1 MPRFRAGIFAIAVF
15 LMNTFYSVTNIG
27 TLYVPT
33 AIRDAVFA
41 RGRVK
46 LFAHQDLVHLGR
58 ISTHIERGGVAVVE
72 GAWEQIM
79 VVMDYI
85 RRHKSA
91 ITPAHAYK
99 SASRAKGNRHSRP
112 GRTISRARLE
122 EAYARLLCWANA
134 EGTLQF
140 EPSPDLPYLLE
151 LIGEPP
157 GANEGHPFL
166 VPVASVQRIQSVL
179 ETTYPVNALDAS
191 LVASENVLPP
201 RSQETVECFQEA
213 LQAFACRRDLP
224 VSTNTV
230 RRDLPV
236 STNTGR
242 RDLPVSISAA
252 DIGCGCGVLTL
263 LARQE
268 LGADVTLHA
277 SDLLSEA
284 VATTRLNIQRIC
296 PEDTNIHVMPS
307 GDLFEAFPSHQSF
320 DLVLFNAPWVVTRA
334 RNRSELAIHDEKQR
348 TLERFFAQVPHF
360 LKPEGT
366 ILLGY
371 ADASGPKAI
380 ENMERI
386 IASAG
391 FRVCDVFKRR
401 VATHRS
407 KRKWEQIRVY
417 VLGRDCP
424 RSRPSFA

>member
-1 MPRFRAGIFAIAVF
+1 
-15 LMNTFYSVTNIG
+15 MNPFYSVSNIG

-33 AIRDAVFA
+33 ACRDAVFA

-72 GAWEQIM
+72 GDWAQIM

-91 ITPAHAYK
+91 VTPAHAYK
-99 SASRAKGNRHSRP
+99 SDSRAKGNRHSRP
-112 GRTISRARLE
+112 GGSISRARLE
-122 EAYARLLCWANA
+122 EAYARFLCWADA
-134 EGTLQF
+134 EGTLQLD
-140 EPSPDLPYLLE
+140 PPPDLPYLLE

-166 VPVASVQRIQSVL
+166 VPVASVQRIQSAL

-191 LVASENVLPP
+191 LVASENVLAP

-213 LQAFACRRDLP
+213 LQGVVFTLFNRTGSPEP
-224 VSTNTV
+224 VT
-230 RRDLPV
+230 
-236 STNTGR
+236 
-242 RDLPVSISAA
+242 AA

-268 LGADVTLHA
+268 LGADVTLYA

-284 VATTRLNIQRIC
+284 AATTKLNIQRIC
-296 PEDTNIHVMPS
+296 PEDTDIQVMPP
-307 GDLFEAFPSHQSF
+307 GDLFEAFPSHQAF
-320 DLVLFNAPWVVTRA
+320 DLILFNAPWIVARA
-334 RNRSELAIHDEKQR
+334 RNRSELGIHDEKQR
-348 TLERFFAQVPHF
+348 TLERFFEQAPNF

-380 ENMERI
+380 ANMERI
-386 IASAG
+386 IADAG
-391 FRVCDVFKRR
+391 FRVRDVFKRR
-401 VATHRS
+401 VATRRS
-407 KRKWEQIRVY
+407 KRKWEWIRVY
-417 VLGRDCP
+417 VLESDFP
-424 RSRPSFA
+424 IASPSSV

>member
-1 MPRFRAGIFAIAVF
+1 
-15 LMNTFYSVTNIG
+15 MNPFYSVTHIG
-27 TLYVPT
+27 ELYVPT
-33 AIRDAVFA
+33 ECRDAVFA

-46 LFAHQDLVHLGR
+46 LFAHQDLAHLGR

-72 GAWEQIM
+72 GSWEQIM
-79 VVMDYI
+79 VVMGYI

-91 ITPAHAYK
+91 VTPAHAYK
-99 SASRAKGNRHSRP
+99 SGSRAKGNRHSRP
-112 GRTISRARLE
+112 GGSISRARLE
-122 EAYARLLCWANA
+122 AAYARLLCWANA
-134 EGTLQF
+134 EGTLQTG
-140 EPSPDLPYLLE
+140 PPPDLPYLLE

-166 VPVASVQRIQSVL
+166 VPVVSVQRIQRAL

-191 LVASENVLPP
+191 LVASENVLAP

-213 LQAFACRRDLP
+213 LQAFSGRRDLP
-224 VSTNTV
+224 VSTPSG

-236 STNTGR
+236 STPSDGCA
-242 RDLPVSISAA
+242 LPVSISAA

-263 LARQE
+263 LALQE
-268 LGADVTLHA
+268 LGEKVTLHA

-284 VATTRLNIQRIC
+284 VATTKLNIRRIY
-296 PEDTNIHVMPS
+296 PEDTNIHVMPP
-307 GDLFEAFPSHQSF
+307 GDLFETFPSHQSF
-320 DLVLFNAPWVVTRA
+320 DLILFNAPWVVARA

-348 TLERFFAQVPHF
+348 TLQRFFEQAPHF

-380 ENMERI
+380 ENLERI
-386 IASAG
+386 VAAAG
-391 FRVCDVFKRR
+391 FRVRDVFKRR

-407 KRKWEQIRVY
+407 RRKWEQIRVY
-417 VLGRDCP
+417 VLERE
-424 RSRPSFA
+424 SLSK

>member
-1 MPRFRAGIFAIAVF
+1 MSP
-15 LMNTFYSVTNIG
+15 FYSVSNIG

-33 AIRDAVFA
+33 ACRDAVFA

-72 GAWEQIM
+72 GDWAQIM

-91 ITPAHAYK
+91 VTPAHAYK
-99 SASRAKGNRHSRP
+99 SGSRAKGNRHSRP
-112 GRTISRARLE
+112 GGSISRARLE
-122 EAYARLLCWANA
+122 EAYARFLCWADA
-134 EGTLQF
+134 EGTLQL
-140 EPSPDLPYLLE
+140 EPPPDLPYLLE

-166 VPVASVQRIQSVL
+166 VPVASVQRIQSAL

-191 LVASENVLPP
+191 LVASENVLAP

-213 LQAFACRRDLP
+213 LQGVVFTLFNRTGSPEP
-224 VSTNTV
+224 VT
-230 RRDLPV
+230 
-236 STNTGR
+236 
-242 RDLPVSISAA
+242 AA

-268 LGADVTLHA
+268 LGADVTLYA

-284 VATTRLNIQRIC
+284 VATTKLNIRRIC
-296 PEDTNIHVMPS
+296 PEDTDIQVMPP
-307 GDLFEAFPSHQSF
+307 GDLFEAFPSHQAF
-320 DLVLFNAPWVVTRA
+320 DLILFNAPWVVARA
-334 RNRSELAIHDEKQR
+334 RNRSELGIHDEKQR
-348 TLERFFAQVPHF
+348 TLERFFEQAPNF

-391 FRVCDVFKRR
+391 FRVRDVFKRR
-401 VATHRS
+401 VATRRS
-407 KRKWEQIRVY
+407 KRKWEWIRVY
-417 VLGRDCP
+417 ALERDFP
-424 RSRPSFA
+424 SARPSSA

>member
-1 MPRFRAGIFAIAVF
+1 MLVDCGGQAPALRANRGGGCLSLAVF

-33 AIRDAVFA
+33 ACRDAVFA

-58 ISTHIERGGVAVVE
+58 ISTHIERGGVAVVQ

-91 ITPAHAYK
+91 VTPAHAYK

-112 GRTISRARLE
+112 GRAISRARLE
-122 EAYARLLCWANA
+122 EAYARLLCWADA
-134 EGTLQF
+134 EGTLQTDL
-140 EPSPDLPYLLE
+140 SPDLPYLFE
-151 LIGEPP
+151 LIGEPR

-166 VPVASVQRIQSVL
+166 VPVASIQRIQSAL
-179 ETTYPVNALDAS
+179 ETTYPVKALDAS

-213 LQAFACRRDLP
+213 LQGCLNRTGSPEP
-224 VSTNTV
+224 VT
-230 RRDLPV
+230 
-236 STNTGR
+236 
-242 RDLPVSISAA
+242 AA

-284 VATTRLNIQRIC
+284 VATTRLNIQRIY
-296 PEDTNIHVMPS
+296 PEDMHIHVMPP

-320 DLVLFNAPWVVTRA
+320 DLILFNAPWIVARA

-348 TLERFFAQVPHF
+348 TLERFFAQAPNF

-380 ENMERI
+380 ENMEQI

-391 FRVCDVFKRR
+391 FRVCAVFKRR

-417 VLGRDCP
+417 VLGRDCLGA
-424 RSRPSFA
+424 RPSAA

>member
-1 MPRFRAGIFAIAVF
+1 MSP
-15 LMNTFYSVTNIG
+15 FYSVSNIG

-33 AIRDAVFA
+33 ACRDAVFA

-72 GAWEQIM
+72 GDWAQIM
-79 VVMDYI
+79 VVMDYM

-91 ITPAHAYK
+91 VTPAHAYK
-99 SASRAKGNRHSRP
+99 SGSRAKGNRHLRP
-112 GRTISRARLE
+112 GGSISRARLE
-122 EAYARLLCWANA
+122 EAYARFLCWADA
-134 EGTLQF
+134 EGTLQL
-140 EPSPDLPYLLE
+140 EPPPDLPYFLE

-157 GANEGHPFL
+157 GVNEGHPFL
-166 VPVASVQRIQSVL
+166 VPVASIQRIQSAL

-191 LVASENVLPP
+191 LVASENVLAP

-224 VSTNTV
+224 VSISS
-230 RRDLPV
+230 LPV
-236 STNTGR
+236 SMPSPR
-242 RDLPVSISAA
+242 RALPTLISIA

-268 LGADVTLHA
+268 LGVDVTLYA

-284 VATTRLNIQRIC
+284 VATTKLNIQRIC
-296 PEDTNIHVMPS
+296 PEDTDIQVMPP
-307 GDLFEAFPSHQSF
+307 GDLFEAFPSHQAF
-320 DLVLFNAPWVVTRA
+320 DLILFNAPWVVARA
-334 RNRSELAIHDEKQR
+334 RNRSELGIHDEKQR
-348 TLERFFAQVPHF
+348 TLERFFAQAPNF

-380 ENMERI
+380 ANMERI
-386 IASAG
+386 IADAG
-391 FRVCDVFKRR
+391 FRVRDVFKRR
-401 VATHRS
+401 VATRRS
-407 KRKWEQIRVY
+407 KRKWEWIRVY
-417 VLGRDCP
+417 VLERDFP
-424 RSRPSFA
+424 SARPSFA

>member
-1 MPRFRAGIFAIAVF
+1 MSP
-15 LMNTFYSVTNIG
+15 FYSVSNIG

-33 AIRDAVFA
+33 ACRDAVFA

-72 GAWEQIM
+72 GDWAQIM

-85 RRHKSA
+85 RRHKNA
-91 ITPAHAYK
+91 VTPAHAYK
-99 SASRAKGNRHSRP
+99 SGSRAKGNRHLRP
-112 GRTISRARLE
+112 GGSISRARLE
-122 EAYARLLCWANA
+122 EAYARFLCWADAN
-134 EGTLQF
+134 GTLQL
-140 EPSPDLPYLLE
+140 EPPPDLPYLLE

-157 GANEGHPFL
+157 GVNEGHPFL
-166 VPVASVQRIQSVL
+166 VPVASVQRIQSAL

-191 LVASENVLPP
+191 LVASENVLAP

-213 LQAFACRRDLP
+213 LQGA
-224 VSTNTV
+224 VSTLLNRTGSPE
-230 RRDLPV
+230 PV
-236 STNTGR
+236 T
-242 RDLPVSISAA
+242 AA

-268 LGADVTLHA
+268 LGADVTLYA

-284 VATTRLNIQRIC
+284 VATTKLNIQRIC
-296 PEDTNIHVMPS
+296 PEDTDIQVMPP
-307 GDLFEAFPSHQSF
+307 GDLFEAFPSHQAF
-320 DLVLFNAPWVVTRA
+320 DLILFNAPWVVARA
-334 RNRSELAIHDEKQR
+334 RNRSELGIHDEKQR
-348 TLERFFAQVPHF
+348 TLERFFEQAPNF

-380 ENMERI
+380 ANMERI

-391 FRVCDVFKRR
+391 FRVRDVFKRR
-401 VATHRS
+401 VATRRS
-407 KRKWEQIRVY
+407 KRKWEWIRVY
-417 VLGRDCP
+417 VLGRDFP
-424 RSRPSFA
+424 IASPSSA

>member
-1 MPRFRAGIFAIAVF
+1 MSP
-15 LMNTFYSVTNIG
+15 FYSVSNIG

-33 AIRDAVFA
+33 ACRDAVFA

-72 GAWEQIM
+72 GDWAQIM

-91 ITPAHAYK
+91 VTPAHAYK
-99 SASRAKGNRHSRP
+99 SGSRAKGNRHLRP
-112 GRTISRARLE
+112 GGSISRARLE
-122 EAYARLLCWANA
+122 EAYARFLCWADA
-134 EGTLQF
+134 EGTLQL
-140 EPSPDLPYLLE
+140 EPPPDLPYLLE

-166 VPVASVQRIQSVL
+166 VPVASVQRIQSAL
-179 ETTYPVNALDAS
+179 ETAYPVNALDAS
-191 LVASENVLPP
+191 LVASENVLAP

-213 LQAFACRRDLP
+213 LQGVVFTLFNRTGSPEP
-224 VSTNTV
+224 VTV
-230 RRDLPV
+230 
-236 STNTGR
+236 
-242 RDLPVSISAA
+242 A

-268 LGADVTLHA
+268 LGADVTLYA

-284 VATTRLNIQRIC
+284 VATTKLNIQRSC
-296 PEDTNIHVMPS
+296 PDDTNIHVMPP
-307 GDLFEAFPSHQSF
+307 GDLFEAFPSHQAF
-320 DLVLFNAPWVVTRA
+320 DLILFNAPWVVARA
-334 RNRSELAIHDEKQR
+334 RNRSELGIHDEKQR
-348 TLERFFAQVPHF
+348 TLERFFEQAPNF

-386 IASAG
+386 IASVG
-391 FRVCDVFKRR
+391 FRVRDVFKRR
-401 VATHRS
+401 VATRRS
-407 KRKWEQIRVY
+407 KRKWEWIRVY
-417 VLGRDCP
+417 VLGRDFP
-424 RSRPSFA
+424 IASPSSA